1 MMKYK
6 DKQGKTHEIIF
17 LQAVYK
23 YPKERTAVF
32 AFDKKTGALY
42 CDITVNLPKY
52 QLQQDECILSAEDPE
67 LIEAM
72 QQQGYLIFM
81 NKDTVYDNKMYRRGR
96 IYTKILNRRLI
107 SDWHRQKK

>member
-23 YPKERTAVF
+23 DPKERAAVF
-32 AFDKKTGALY
+32 AFDKKTGSLY
-42 CDITVNLPKY
+42 CDVTVNLPKY

-81 NKDTVYDNKMYRRGR
+81 NEDAVYDNKMYRRGR
-96 IYTKILNRRLI
+96 FT
-107 SDWHRQKK
+107 QKFKSQIDIIFA